1 MEIIEVTNNKLR
13 KQFIDFPH
21 DLYKDDAYYVP
32 ELYIGQKEL
41 LSPKK
46 NPFFKHSKLSLFLAK
61 KDNQLVGR
69 IAAIRNNNHNEYND
83 ELVAFFGCFDVIED
97 YEVAKALLDTAIDWA
112 KKEGLN
118 GIIGPA
124 NISSNDPWGM
134 LVEGFDDSPYVMMP
148 YNKPY
153 YKKFA
158 EKYGFQKKM
167 DLLAY
172 TMTPENSN
180 KRSIKLANAIEE
192 RLKRKNIV
200 VRSVNMKDFKN
211 EAKKI
216 KDVYNKAWEKNWG
229 FVPATDEEFAHLAE
243 GLKLVIDSDFVYVAE
258 HNGDAIGFSLTLPD
272 INQIVKTM
280 KKGRLLPFGVFKLLF
295 QKKKINRVRV
305 ITLGVVEDYRKMG
318 IEAVFYAKNIQTA
331 LNKNIKE
338 AEASWVLEDNPMMN
352 KALEDLN
359 ATVNKRYRVF
369 NLNFNDV
376 PV

>member
-21 DLYKDDAYYVP
+21 DLYENDANYVP

-41 LSPKK
+41 LSTKK

-61 KDNQLVGR
+61 KDNKLVGR
-69 IAAIRNNNHNEYND
+69 IAAIRNNNHNEYHN
-83 ELVAFFGCFDVIED
+83 ERVAFFGCFDVIENYD
-97 YEVAKALLDTAIDWA
+97 IAKALLDTASDWA
-112 KKEGLN
+112 KQEGLN
-118 GIIGPA
+118 AIVGPA
-124 NISSNDPWGM
+124 NISSNDTWGM
-134 LVEGFDDSPYVMMP
+134 LVEGYDDAPYVMMT

-153 YKKFA
+153 YKTFV
-158 EKYGFQKKM
+158 EKYGFEKKM

-172 TMTPENSN
+172 TMTPEGAN
-180 KRSIKLANAIEE
+180 KRSIRLANAVEE

-200 VRSVNMKDFKN
+200 IRSVNMKDFKN

-243 GLKLVIDSDFVYVAE
+243 GLKLVIDPDFVYVAE
-258 HNGDAIGFSLTLPD
+258 HNGEPIGFSLTLPD

-280 KKGRLLPFGVFKLLF
+280 KKGRLLPFGIFKLLF

-305 ITLGVVEDYRKMG
+305 ITLGVVSDYRKMG
-318 IEAVFYAKNIQTA
+318 IEAIFYAKNIQTA
-331 LNKNIKE
+331 LDKKIKS
-338 AEASWVLEDNPMMN
+338 AEASWVLEDNELMN
-352 KALEDLN
+352 KGLRDLN

-369 NLNFNDV
+369 KKII
-376 PV
+376 

>member
-13 KQFIDFPH
+13 KQFIDLPH
-21 DLYKDDAYYVP
+21 DLYEDDAYYVP

-61 KDNQLVGR
+61 KDNKIVGR

-83 ELVAFFGCFDVIED
+83 EKIAFFGCFDVIDD
-97 YEVAKALLDTAIDWA
+97 YNVAKALLDTANDWA
-112 KKEGLN
+112 KKEGLEAIN
-118 GIIGPA
+118 GPA

-134 LVEGFDDSPYVMMP
+134 LIEGYEDSPYVMMT

-153 YKKFA
+153 YKTFV
-158 EKYGFQKKM
+158 EKYGFKKKM

-172 TMTPENSN
+172 TMTPEGAN
-180 KRSIKLANAIEE
+180 KRSIRLANAVEE

-216 KDVYNKAWEKNWG
+216 KDVYNRAWEKNWG

-243 GLKLVIDSDFVYVAE
+243 GLKLVIDPDFVYVAE
-258 HNGDAIGFSLTLPD
+258 HNGKAIGFSLTLPD

-280 KKGRLLPFGVFKLLF
+280 KKGRLLPFGIFKLLF

-331 LNKNIKE
+331 LDKKIKS

-352 KALEDLN
+352 KALVDLN

-369 NLNFNDV
+369 EKII
-376 PV
+376 

>member
-1 MEIIEVTNNKLR
+1 MHIIEVTNNKQR

-21 DLYKDDAYYVP
+21 DLYQDDANYVP

-61 KDNQLVGR
+61 KENQIVGR
-69 IAAIRNNNHNEYND
+69 IAAIRNNNHNEYNN
-83 ELVAFFGCFDVIED
+83 EKTAFFGCFDVIED
-97 YEVAKALLDTAIDWA
+97 YDIAKALLDTACDWA
-112 KKEGLN
+112 KKEGLQAIN
-118 GIIGPA
+118 GPA

-134 LVEGFDDSPYVMMP
+134 LIEGFDDSPYVMMT

-153 YKKFA
+153 YQTFV

-180 KRSIKLANAIEE
+180 KRSIKLANALEE

-200 VRSVNMKDFKN
+200 IRSVNMKDFKN

-216 KDVYNKAWEKNWG
+216 KEVYNKAWEKNWG

-243 GLKLVIDSDFVYVAE
+243 GLKLVIDPDFVYVAE
-258 HNGDAIGFSLTLPD
+258 HNGEAIGFALTLPD

-280 KKGRLLPFGVFKLLF
+280 KKGRLLPFGNFKLLF

-305 ITLGVVEDYRKMG
+305 ITLGVIDKYRKMG

-331 LNKNIKE
+331 LDKKIKS
-338 AEASWVLEDNPMMN
+338 AEASWVLEDNELMN
-352 KALEDLN
+352 KGLRDLN

-369 NLNFNDV
+369 KKII
-376 PV
+376 

>member
-21 DLYKDDAYYVP
+21 DLYANDAHYVP

-41 LSPKK
+41 LSTKK

-61 KDNQLVGR
+61 KGNQFVGR
-69 IAAIRNNNHNEYND
+69 IAAIRNNNHNEYHD
-83 ELVAFFGCFDVIED
+83 EQVAFFGCFDVIED
-97 YEVAKALLDTAIDWA
+97 YEVATALLDTAVDWA
-112 KKEGLN
+112 KKESLN
-118 GIIGPA
+118 GVVGPA

-134 LVEGFDDSPYVMMP
+134 LVDGFEDSPYVMMT

-153 YKKFA
+153 YKDFV
-158 EKYGFQKKM
+158 EKYGFKKKM

-180 KRSIKLANAIEE
+180 KRSIRLANAIEE

-200 VRSVNMKDFKN
+200 VRCVN
-211 EAKKI
+211 I
-216 KDVYNKAWEKNWG
+216 
-229 FVPATDEEFAHLAE
+229 
-243 GLKLVIDSDFVYVAE
+243 KLVIDPDFVYVAE
-258 HNGDAIGFSLTLPD
+258 HNGEAIGFSLTLPD

-280 KKGRLLPFGVFKLLF
+280 KKGRLLPFGIFKLLF

-331 LNKNIKE
+331 LDKKIKS
-338 AEASWVLEDNPMMN
+338 AEASWVLEDNSTLN
-352 KALEDLN
+352 KAIVDLN

-369 NLNFNDV
+369 NLNFNNV
-376 PV
+376 PL

>member
-1 MEIIEVTNNKLR
+1 MEIIEVSTNKQR

-21 DLYKDDAYYVP
+21 DLYEKDAYYVP

-61 KDNQLVGR
+61 KENKIVGR
-69 IAAIRNNNHNEYND
+69 IAAIRNNNHNDYNN
-83 ELVAFFGCFDVIED
+83 ENVGFFGLFDVVEN
-97 YEVAKALLDTAIDWA
+97 YEIAKSLLDTATSWI
-112 KKEGLN
+112 KKEGLDA
-118 GIIGPA
+118 IVGPA
-124 NISSNDPWGM
+124 NISSNDTFG
-134 LVEGFDDSPYVMMP
+134 LLIDGYDDSPYVMMT
-148 YNKPY
+148 YNKSY
-153 YKKFA
+153 YKDFL
-158 EKYGFQKKM
+158 EKYGFEKKM

-172 TMTPENSN
+172 TMTPEGAN
-180 KRSIKLANAIEE
+180 KRSIRLANAVEE

-200 VRSVNMKDFKN
+200 IRCVNMKDFKN
-211 EAKKI
+211 EAQKI

-243 GLKLVIDSDFVYVAE
+243 GLKLVIDPDFVYVAE
-258 HNGDAIGFSLTLPD
+258 HEGEAIGFSLTLPD

-280 KKGRLLPFGVFKLLF
+280 KKGRLLPFGIFKLLF

-305 ITLGVVEDYRKMG
+305 ITLGVVEEYRKMG

-331 LNKNIKE
+331 LDKKIKS

-352 KALEDLN
+352 KALVDLN
-359 ATVNKRYRVF
+359 ATVYKRYRVF
-369 NLNFNDV
+369 QKTI
-376 PV
+376 